1 MAHNSEAATSLTLQ
15 IVTPKG
21 MVEDT
26 TVSMVTLPGVEG
38 DFGVLPGHAPFLS
51 ILKAGG
57 IYFDEGGMPRVYV
70 VSAGFAEVTA
80 DKVLVVAR
88 TCEKSGNVDLE
99 RAEKARKDLET
110 SLTAMAPEDENRK
123 KQEER
128 LSRAVAR
135 IQASKGESP
144 YS

>member
-1 MAHNSEAATSLTLQ
+1 MAHNNDSAASLTLH

-21 MVEDT
+21 MVEET
-26 TVSMVTLPGVEG
+26 TVSMVTLPGAEG
-38 DFGVLPGHAPFLS
+38 DFGVLPGHAPLIS

-57 IYFDEGGMPRVYV
+57 IYFDEGGMPRVYA
-70 VSAGFAEVTA
+70 VSAGFAQVTA

-88 TCEKSGNVDLE
+88 TCERSGDIDLE
-99 RAEKARKDLET
+99 RAQKAQTALEA
-110 SLTAMAPEDENRK
+110 SLSTMAPEDENRK

-135 IQASKGESP
+135 IQASKGETP

>member
-1 MAHNSEAATSLTLQ
+1 MANNSEAATSLTLQ
-15 IVTPKG
+15 IVTPGG

-38 DFGVLPGHAPFLS
+38 DFGVLPGHAPFIS

-57 IYFDEGGMPRVYV
+57 IYFDEGGMPRIYA

-88 TCEKSGNVDLE
+88 TCERSGDVDLA
-99 RAEKARKDLET
+99 RAQKAQADLET
-110 SLTAMAPEDENRK
+110 SLSTMAPEDENRK
-123 KQEER
+123 KQEDR

-135 IQASKGESP
+135 IQAAKGETP

>member
-1 MAHNSEAATSLTLQ
+1 MVDNNNAATGLTLQ

-26 TVSMVTLPGVEG
+26 TVSMVTIPGVEG
-38 DFGVLPGHAPFLS
+38 DFGVLPGHAPFIS
-51 ILKAGG
+51 VLKPGG

-70 VSAGFAEVTA
+70 VSAGFAEVSA

-88 TCEKSGNVDLE
+88 TCEKAGDIDLA
-99 RAEKARKDLET
+99 RAQKAQTTLEA
-110 SLTAMAPEDENRK
+110 SLSTMPPEDEKRT
-123 KQEER
+123 KQEAK
-128 LSRAVAR
+128 LSRAIAR
-135 IQASKGESP
+135 IQVSKGETP